1 MSARSAIIVVEN
13 LTKDYASGWLA
24 HRRHRAVDRLTLE
37 VKEGEIFG
45 LLGPNGAG
53 KTTTIKLLLRLI
65 RPTSGTVRLF
75 GRLPEDRLVR
85 AQLGF
90 LPEHPYLPEALTA
103 RELLDY
109 FGRLFGLSRS
119 DRSARVALVLHQ
131 VGIPASVADRPLRQL
146 SRGEL
151 ARVGFAQALLHNPKL
166 LILDDPFGGLDPE
179 GRRQVRDWLLRWR
192 EEGKTIF
199 LSTPLVA
206 EAEII
211 CDRVALLHRGRLL
224 ACGSPAE
231 LAPPTA
237 QGAVEILARDLAPQ
251 TRESL
256 RARGCD
262 VRADRTLVR
271 ICAPASAEGWEAVD
285 FIRRS
290 GGHVIA
296 VNPLRSPLERFFE
309 DAVTASGA
317 SPA

>member
-1 MSARSAIIVVEN
+1 MSAVIVIEN
-13 LTKDYASGWLA
+13 LTKEYVSGWLVR
-24 HRRHRAVDRLTLE
+24 RRHRAVDRVTLE

-65 RPTSGTVRLF
+65 RPTAGTIRLF
-75 GRLPEDRLVR
+75 DRPPEDLAVR

-109 FGRLFGLSRS
+109 FGWLFGLSRS
-119 DRSARVALVLHQ
+119 DRAARVAAVLHQ

-151 ARVGFAQALLHNPKL
+151 ARVGLAQAMLNDPRL
-166 LILDDPFGGLDPE
+166 LILDDPFTGLDLE
-179 GRRQVRDWLLRWR
+179 GRRQVRDLLLRWR

-206 EAEII
+206 EAELI

-231 LAPPTA
+231 LAPPTDR
-237 QGAVEILARDLAPQ
+237 GVMEILVRDLAPQ
-251 TRESL
+251 ACEAL
-256 RARGCD
+256 RARGYD
-262 VRADRTLVR
+262 VRADRALVR
-271 ICAPASAEGWEAVD
+271 VWASAEVWETVD

-290 GGHVIA
+290 GGRVIA
-296 VNPLRSPLERFFE
+296 VTPLRSPLERFFE
-309 DAVTASGA
+309 DVVTASGA
-317 SPA
+317 SSV